1 MALIKFTKR
10 GIYCKQGDFYI
21 DPWWP
26 VDYAVTT
33 HGHGDHVRFG
43 NKHYL
48 CHTLTKPIIKRRISE
63 DLDVQTLNYGESIS
77 RNGVSIS
84 FFPAGHIIGSAQV
97 RLEYKGEIYVISGDY
112 KIEDD
117 GISTPF
123 EPVKCHSFVSESTF
137 GLPIYKWQKQE
148 IVFDGIKNWINTN
161 IQNQKTSILIAY
173 SLGKAQRLIKNLAGD
188 APIYVHNSIAN
199 LNEVIVDAGVLLPET
214 NRITAEITKDQLQN
228 GIVIVPPAMR
238 DSRWMK
244 SLNHPVAGICS
255 GWMQVRAHRRWQSAD
270 AGFALS
276 DHADFTGLINA
287 IKATEAEKVYVTH
300 GFTAAFSRYLNEN
313 GISSEVVTT
322 HFGQEDDEE
331 NKVDLA
337 NATDQH
343 SETKTQKSE

>member
-10 GIYCKQGDFYI
+10 GIYCKQGDFYV

-33 HGHGDHVRFG
+33 HGHADHVRFG
-43 NKHYL
+43 NKNYL
-48 CHTLTKPIIKRRISE
+48 CHSLTKPIIKSRISP
-63 DLDVQTLNYGESIS
+63 DLNVQSLPYGESIT
-77 RNGVSIS
+77 RNGVKIT

-97 RLEYKGEIYVISGDY
+97 RLEYKGEICVISGDY

-123 EPVKCHSFVSESTF
+123 EPIKCHSFVSESTF
-137 GLPIYKWQKQE
+137 GLPIYKWQTQNV
-148 IVFDGIKNWINTN
+148 VFSN
-161 IQNQKTSILIAY
+161 IQNWVQNNIAHKKTSILIAY
-173 SLGKAQRLIKNLAGD
+173 SLGKAQRLIKNLHGV

-199 LNEVIVDAGVLLPET
+199 LNEVIFKAGVALPLSE
-214 NRITAEITKDQLQN
+214 RITPEISKDQLQN

-244 SLNHPVAGICS
+244 SLHHPVTGICS

-276 DHADFTGLINA
+276 DHADFPGLLQA
-287 IKATEAEKVYVTH
+287 IRQTEAEKVYVTH
-300 GFTAAFSRYLNEN
+300 GFTSAFARYLNQI
-313 GISSEVVTT
+313 GTRAEVVST

-331 NKVDLA
+331 NKVDLNKA
-337 NATDQH
+337 EQSSAKK
-343 SETKTQKSE
+343 EEA